1 MFRAKSYLEVK
12 VGERVY
18 QIMCNDD
25 SPLSELIDVLDMVKK
40 QVQGVL
46 EEIEKKKSEEA
57 KLQE

>member
-1 MFRAKSYLEVK
+1 MFRAKSYLEIK